1 MVLLSITGVF
11 RTIFIIIGVIFF
23 LRFLGRLMISK
34 RAMDEERKMLRR
46 QRESEHEIQQARAN
60 YGKRT
65 ISKIDESQYNHD
77 DFVDFEEVDDNN

>member
-1 MVLLSITGVF
+1 MVLLSISGVV

-34 RAMDEERKMLRR
+34 RAMDEERRMLRQ
-46 QRESEHEIQQARAN
+46 QRESEREIQQARAN

-65 ISKIDESQYNHD
+65 ISKIDPNQTSSN
-77 DFVDFEEVDDNN
+77 DFVDFEEVTD